1 MKAVIMAG
9 GQGSRLRPLTENL
22 PKPMVHVLGQPIME
36 HIVRH
41 LSRFDIEE
49 IVTTLHYRPRQ
60 IQNYFG
66 DGSEFGIRM
75 EYTLETEP
83 LGTAGSV
90 KLGQKY
96 LDETFL
102 VVGGD
107 ALMDF
112 DFSEFL
118 RFHREKKAKVSLL
131 LKRVKEPG
139 EFGIV
144 ITGEDGR
151 VQRFLEK
158 PGLGEVF
165 SDTANTGIYLIE
177 PEVLDSIPE
186 GESFDFAQDL
196 FPLLMEQGEPIYGY
210 IGEGYWSDIGTLEQ
224 LRQAHWDFLDGRV
237 QLDVAGNLI
246 QKGVWV
252 GKDTYIDPAV
262 KLNGPC
268 WLGDSVDVHK
278 SASIGP
284 YAVLGHN
291 TEVDSLSI
299 LNRTIVMENSFVG
312 ERSDLRNCIVG
323 PKNLIEEE
331 CELGEGCVIGAG
343 CRLGKR
349 VVVQPH
355 VLIWPEK
362 AIDAGVVVMENLV
375 WESLSRPS
383 IFGSRGISGLANLYV
398 TPEFAATLGKAFGAW
413 AKQGR
418 RVVASRDAH
427 PFSRLIKRAFVSGL
441 LSVGVDVDDLE
452 ESTIPVTRF
461 ITGSMEGH
469 SGGVH
474 IGIADSHPQVVQI
487 EMYTPE
493 GLPLPRSARRKI
505 EATFHRA
512 DFPRVSMDHVGMLRY
527 PGRVDDR
534 YIDSI
539 MPLLA
544 NEESP
549 RSGQNIVYF
558 CRGRST
564 AKILTRLFSRYG
576 VPNFRLGNI
585 PDQSIEE
592 VEQQI
597 SGISQLNHAVG
608 FIFQPASERL
618 QLVDESGLVLPL
630 ERTTELLAAAFIRSA
645 PAELPVFLPADHPSF
660 LARLAEEHKR
670 KVIVTRMDPA
680 SMLAEAV
687 AKHAESQWL
696 DFTHYYL
703 GYDAIPAAIQLLNFL
718 RRQQLSLHD
727 FNRSVPVSYRERFF
741 VGCAWEEMGRAMREL
756 ASLPEADLKGVPEGI
771 RLVHDKGVVYVLP
784 SADRPELLVSIDAHS
799 MSDLNGMRD
808 EVSRQLQSLAG

>member
-36 HIVRH
+36 HIIRH
-41 LSRFDIEE
+41 LARYGIEE

-66 DGSEFGIRM
+66 DGSNLDITM
-75 EYTLETEP
+75 HYTLETEP

-112 DFSEFL
+112 DIAEFL
-118 RFHREKKAKVSLL
+118 AFHRRSGAKVSLL
-131 LKRVKEPG
+131 MKRVKEPG

-144 ITGEDGR
+144 ITGSDGR

-158 PGLGEVF
+158 PGPGEVF
-165 SDTANTGIYLIE
+165 SDTVNTGIYLIE
-177 PEVLDSIPE
+177 PEVLDLVPE
-186 GESFDFAQDL
+186 GEPFDFAHDL
-196 FPLLMEQGEPIYGY
+196 FPLLMQQNEPIYGY
-210 IGEGYWSDIGTLEQ
+210 VGEGYWSDIGTLEQ

-237 QLDVAGNLI
+237 QLDMPGSLI
-246 QKGVWV
+246 QEGVWV
-252 GKDTYIDPAV
+252 GKDTYIDPAA
-262 KLNGPC
+262 KINGPC

-278 SASIGP
+278 HASIGP

-291 TEVDSLSI
+291 TEVDSLAN
-299 LNRTIVMENSFVG
+299 LNRAIVMENSFVG

-323 PKNLIEEE
+323 PRNLIEAE
-331 CELGEGCVIGAG
+331 CELGDGCVIGPD
-343 CRLGKR
+343 CRLGRR
-349 VVVQPH
+349 VVVQPN
-355 VLIWPEK
+355 VLVWPEK
-362 AIDAGVVVMENLV
+362 AVDVGVVIMENLV
-375 WESLSRPS
+375 WESLQRPS

-474 IGIADSHPQVVQI
+474 IGISDTHPQVVQI

-505 EATFHRA
+505 EAGFYRA
-512 DFPRVSMDHVGMLRY
+512 DFPRVSMDHVGTLRY

-534 YIDSI
+534 YIDYI
-539 MPLLA
+539 MPLIA
-544 NEESP
+544 GDSP
-549 RSGQNIVYF
+549 REGQNIVYF
-558 CRGRST
+558 CYGRST
-564 AKILTRLFSRYG
+564 AKILTRLFSSYG

-585 PDQSIEE
+585 PDQSGED
-592 VEQQI
+592 VVHQI
-597 SGISQLNHAVG
+597 SSISKLNHAIG
-608 FIFQPASERL
+608 MIFQPAAEHL
-618 QLVDESGLVLPL
+618 QLVDESGQLLSL
-630 ERTTELLAAAFIRSA
+630 ERTTELLAAAFIQSA
-645 PAELPVFLPADHPSF
+645 PSDLPVFLPADHPAF
-660 LARLAEEHKR
+660 LASMAERHKR
-670 KVIVTRMDPA
+670 QIIVTRMEPA
-680 SMLAEAV
+680 ALLAEA
-687 AKHAESQWL
+687 ASQHAYSQWL
-696 DFTHYYL
+696 DFIHFYL
-703 GYDAIPAAIQLLNFL
+703 GFDAVPAAIQLLNFL
-718 RRQQLSLHD
+718 RREKVSLHD
-727 FNRSVPVSYRERFF
+727 FNRSVPTSDRERFF
-741 VGCAWEEMGRAMREL
+741 VGCAWEEMGRVMREL
-756 ASLPEADLKGVPEGI
+756 VSLPEADINAVPEGV
-771 RLVHDKGVVYVLP
+771 RLKYERGTVYVLP
-784 SADRPELLVSIDAHS
+784 SADRPELLVSIEANS
-799 MSDLNGMRD
+799 MSEMNGLRE
-808 EVSRQLQSLAG
+808 EVSRQLQSMAG